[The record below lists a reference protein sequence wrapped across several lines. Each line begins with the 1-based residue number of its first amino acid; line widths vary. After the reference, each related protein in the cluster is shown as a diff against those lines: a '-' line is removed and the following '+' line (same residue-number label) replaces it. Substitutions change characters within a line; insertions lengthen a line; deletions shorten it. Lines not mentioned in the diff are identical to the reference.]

1 MNYYSSL
8 RIADIMTK
16 TLSDIELDYGH
27 LARIALTGR
36 SQDVQMMLH
45 RAIRRYKGKREDF
58 VKHLVTLLREAPNQA
73 SPLRKANNQALPVD
87 IDSRMQLLHVE
98 ESPVLNHEPVFSA
111 ETKATLD
118 QIVHER
124 KNLNSLYLAG
134 LEPTKTLIF
143 TGPPGVGKTMS
154 ARWLACE
161 LNRPLVI
168 LNLAPIMSSLLG
180 RTGINLRHV
189 LDFAKQTEC
198 VLLLDELD
206 AIAKRRGD
214 DSEVGELKRLVTV
227 LIQEIDDW
235 PSSGLLLAATN
246 HGELLDKA
254 IWRRFEEKIKF
265 PLPDTQN
272 AIQFTK
278 LLLGSDTIES
288 ITLEKVLAAVY
299 QGISYSDIENL
310 IIKAKRK
317 SVLYGG
323 NICEH
328 LPDSMKIDALS
339 KQAKIE
345 LASELVR
352 SKQMSQREASRFTG
366 IARDTIRKQSK
377 VRDSHD

>member
-1 MNYYSSL
+1 
-8 RIADIMTK
+8 MTE
-16 TLSDIELDYGH
+16 TLSDIELDYGQ

-45 RAIRRYKGKREDF
+45 RAIRKYKGKRAEF

-73 SPLRKANNQALPVD
+73 SPLRKSTSQVLPVD
-87 IDSRMQLLHVE
+87 MDSRMQLLHVE
-98 ESPVLNHEPVFSA
+98 ESPVLNHEPVFSS
-111 ETKATLD
+111 EIKATLN

-124 KNLNSLYLAG
+124 RNLNSLYLAG

-161 LNRPLVI
+161 LKKPLVI

-189 LDFAKQTEC
+189 LDFAKQTDC

-246 HGELLDKA
+246 HSELLDRA
-254 IWRRFEEKIKF
+254 IWRRFEEKIEF
-265 PLPDTQN
+265 PLPNVQN

-278 LLLGSDTIES
+278 FLLGDDTIES
-288 ITLEKVLAAVY
+288 ITLGKILAEVY

-310 IIKAKRK
+310 ITKAKRK

-323 NICEH
+323 NICEY
-328 LPDSMKIDALS
+328 LPDSMKNDTLP
-339 KQAKIE
+339 KQARIE
-345 LASELVR
+345 LATELVR
-352 SKQMSQREASRFTG
+352 SKQMSQHEAHKLTG
-366 IARDTIRKQSK
+366 VARDTIRNRLKN
-377 VRDSHD
+377 RDSHD